1 MQTRSKPQPTSR
13 IGRRATPAP
22 PQGRFK
28 RPGRPTP
35 TPPQSRFKRP
45 GRPTP
50 APPQSRF
57 KRHAPPKP
65 STSDKA
71 MSALSGVLG
80 GHSASK
86 KGSGRTNR
94 AGKMALLAGGLGLAM
109 KNRGK
114 LMGLLDKRS
123 ANRSAQ
129 AGAQPSPP
137 PPPPGP

>member
-1 MQTRSKPQPTSR
+1 MQTRTKPQQPSR
-13 IGRRATPAP
+13 IGRRPTPAP
-22 PQGRFK
+22 QARFK
-28 RPGRPTP
+28 RPGRPA
-35 TPPQSRFKRP
+35 
-45 GRPTP
+45 P
-50 APPQSRF
+50 APQSRF

-86 KGSGRTNR
+86 KGGGRSNAKGGR

-114 LMGLLDKRS
+114 LMGLLNKRS

-137 PPPPGP
+137 PPPAAV